1 MTGSPT
7 QVVSDLLRIDF
18 ACRDCSERPPDIV
31 VQVLHTQESFQ
42 QHARVH
48 GLPQGDTENACHC
61 GDGRPC
67 KQKLRREHTF
77 WRQQL
82 PTSGTPRVPAKA
94 REAQYPGSAT
104 TSESSSILKSQN
116 PSSSVAGGGGTAT
129 PSQSLHGKRHPERTE
144 FRRRVARTRFWS
156 TRNRLLTQLG
166 ASN

>member
-1 MTGSPT
+1 MAGSPT

-31 VQVLHTQESFQ
+31 VQVLRTQESFQ

-67 KQKLRREHTF
+67 KQKTAARAHLLEAAITDFGNSKSPCKSPGGPIPWLCYDFRVFQRFEIPKSE
-77 WRQQL
+77 QL
-82 PTSGTPRVPAKA
+82 CRWGGRH
-94 REAQYPGSAT
+94 G
-104 TSESSSILKSQN
+104 N
-116 PSSSVAGGGGTAT
+116 PSQVCTESGILSGRSFAGEW
-129 PSQSLHGKRHPERTE
+129 QEHD
-144 FRRRVARTRFWS
+144 WS

>member
-1 MTGSPT
+1 MAGSPT

-31 VQVLHTQESFQ
+31 VQVLRTQESFQ

-77 WRQQL
+77 WRRQL

-104 TSESSSILKSQN
+104 TSESSSVLKSQN

-129 PSQSLHGKRHPERTE
+129 HPKVCTE
-144 FRRRVARTRFWS
+144 SGILSGRSFAGEWQEHDLEHAEPTADTARC
-156 TRNRLLTQLG
+156 Q
-166 ASN
+166 